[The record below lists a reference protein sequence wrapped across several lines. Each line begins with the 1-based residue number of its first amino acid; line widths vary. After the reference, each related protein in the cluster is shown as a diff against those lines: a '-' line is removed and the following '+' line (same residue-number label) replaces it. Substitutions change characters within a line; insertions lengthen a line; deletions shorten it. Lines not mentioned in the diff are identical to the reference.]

1 MTTLQND
8 TNTLRAYL
16 LELRRYPLLSAA
28 EEFELAKEMR
38 TAIDPEDRAA
48 AREQLINSNLRLVV
62 SIAKHYY
69 SYSLSLMDL
78 IQEGNLGLITAVD
91 RFDPFKTKEDGG
103 ALRFSTMAVYW
114 IRQSIAKAIND
125 CGRPIRL
132 PVSVIS
138 ELSSFNRAYQELSDK
153 LHREPTDEEL
163 AVELRV
169 KPERIRQYK
178 IWRLN
183 PDSLEEAVCG
193 DNGNSATDKV
203 VTLAD
208 TLEDAETPTPIDY
221 AEAVLKDAA
230 VTNAL
235 NQLGAADPRGEI
247 VLRLRYGLGAP
258 VNAKATAFWKS
269 NYPTIDESSFNSTEG
284 LTLDEVGALM
294 RLTRERVRQLERQ
307 SANYISYHDTYDTLK
322 GYITSRDA

>member
-8 TNTLRAYL
+8 SNTLRAYL

-28 EEFELAKEMR
+28 EELELAKEMR
-38 TAIDPEDRAA
+38 TSDDPDERAA

-62 SIAKHYY
+62 SIAKRYY

-125 CGRPIRL
+125 CGRSIRL

-138 ELSSFNRAYQELSDK
+138 ELSSYNCAYQELSDK

-169 KPERIRQYK
+169 KPERVRQYK
-178 IWRLN
+178 IWRIN
-183 PDSLEEAVCG
+183 PDSLEDTVL
-193 DNGNSATDKV
+193 NGSRQSSSNDKV

-208 TLEDAETPTPIDY
+208 TIEDVDSVSPVDY
-221 AEAVLKDAA
+221 AEAELKDAA
-230 VTNAL
+230 VTRAL
-235 NQLGAADPRGEI
+235 NQLGEADPRGEI
-247 VLRLRYGLGAP
+247 VLRLRYGLGTP
-258 VNAKATAFWKS
+258 ESAKTKTFWKS
-269 NYPTIDESSFNSTEG
+269 NYSTIGAESFNSTEG

-294 RLTRERVRQLERQ
+294 WLTRERVRQLERQ
-307 SANYISYHDTYDTLK
+307 SINYISYHDTYDTLK
-322 GYITSRDA
+322 RYA